1 LREKFPTGAL
11 AVIDFAVGW
20 QDVTEGSGR
29 LERLVVPRSL

>member
-1 LREKFPTGAL
+1 
-11 AVIDFAVGW
+11 VIDFAVGW